1 VKRSLVWLGVA
12 GLFVGMLS
20 VGWMFRDRNSNSIDL
35 ELIWFQVSD
44 IEIWWVILVAMAL
57 GGGLAA
63 MPLSFAW
70 LRSRL
75 LNMRYR
81 RAIKRLES
89 ELHEMRSLPLA
100 DNQPELREPVD
111 PGSANSRTS
120 ARQV

>member
-1 VKRSLVWLGVA
+1 
-12 GLFVGMLS
+12 MLS

-57 GGGLAA
+57 GGGLAV

-81 RAIKRLES
+81 REIKRLES

-100 DNQPELREPVD
+100 DDQPELREPVD